1 MPNEKNEEY
10 GKKALP
16 ILQKYLDDFD
26 QPVRI
31 SEGYDFVQP
40 DMIAKIELYRAS
52 QFLSG
57 PVDSQGNKK
66 YFFNILNAQVG
77 NATKNIDLDTKDI
90 LIKSEDGADR
100 MKAML
105 ARELLMK
112 WMADHK
118 FGLLLN
124 KLSEYLPAYG
134 SFVVKKTPEGI
145 NYVPLKRLRFD
156 PAIEDLQKSPY
167 VIEELYFQPY
177 ELEKMKDK
185 GWSVECI
192 DEIVEASR
200 KAKQP
205 QICVYEVHS
214 EFPNEILG
222 LGKKGYSRAVCYIA
236 TVGDVR
242 SQDKQNIVPNEV
254 LYSKVEKEFPY
265 KKMNYINIDGRALG
279 LGIYEMNLDAQ
290 ERWNEIQNQKSSSM
304 KISSKKLFWT
314 ADEMV
319 ESNVLTDLLNG
330 DVIKSKNGLN
340 PVASEERNLA
350 AYNQEQSI
358 IMDSVRSNSNA
369 FEVLTGEGLP
379 SGTPYR
385 LGAMMNQNA
394 GKLFEFIRENIGLFI
409 QEIVEDWILPD
420 FKKEIVKEQIFEIFD
435 AELIDEL
442 MTSDINRRLNE
453 ALKKFVIINGT
464 YPTQDEVELLR
475 GKMKDMS
482 RESEFVKVIEGF
494 LNFDFGIKVV
504 VTDENY
510 NVNARV
516 ETTSNMIQLL
526 AQNPQI
532 MQDPQLKKLVL
543 SMAEDTGLSPRLLSG
558 TGAPVAQAPALNQI
572 GGMNASGMMSG
583 SAPLAKG

>member
-1 MPNEKNEEY
+1 MPEKYEP
-10 GKKALP
+10 KALE
-16 ILQKYLDDFD
+16 ILQSYLDDFD

-31 SEGYDFVQP
+31 SDGYDFVQP
-40 DMIAKIELYRAS
+40 DMVARIELYRAS
-52 QFLSG
+52 QFASG
-57 PVDSQGNKK
+57 PMDSQGNKK

-90 LIKSEDGADR
+90 LIRSEDGADR

-112 WMADHK
+112 WMKDNK

-185 GWSVECI
+185 GWDAKCI
-192 DEIVEASR
+192 DEITETAR
-200 KAKQP
+200 KEKSP
-205 QICVYEVHS
+205 QICVYEVHA

-222 LGKKGYSRAVCYIA
+222 LGKGGYSRAVCYIG

-242 SQDKQNIVPNEV
+242 KTSDNKPAATEI
-254 LYSKVEKEFPY
+254 LYSKVEKEYPY
-265 KKMNYINIDGRALG
+265 KKLNYINIDGRALG

-314 ADEMV
+314 ADDMV

-340 PVASEERNLA
+340 PVATEERNLA

-385 LGAMMNQNA
+385 LGALMSQNA
-394 GKLFEFIRENIGLFI
+394 GKLFEFIRENVGLFI

-435 AELIDEL
+435 ADLIDEL

-453 ALKKFVIINGT
+453 ALKKFVILHGT
-464 YPTQDEVELLR
+464 YPSQDEVELLR
-475 GKMKDMS
+475 GKMKDMT

-504 VTDENY
+504 ITDENY

-572 GGMNASGMMSG
+572 GGMNASGMLSG
-583 SAPLAKG
+583 SSPLAKA

>member
-1 MPNEKNEEY
+1 MPEKYEP
-10 GKKALP
+10 KALE
-16 ILQKYLDDFD
+16 ILQSYLDDFD

-31 SEGYDFVQP
+31 SDGYDFVQP
-40 DMIAKIELYRAS
+40 DMVARIELYRAS
-52 QFLSG
+52 QFASG
-57 PVDSQGNKK
+57 PMDSQGNKK

-90 LIKSEDGADR
+90 LIRSEDGADR

-118 FGLLLN
+118 FGVLLN

-167 VIEELYFQPY
+167 IIEELYFQPY

-185 GWSVECI
+185 GWSSECI
-192 DEIVEASR
+192 DEIIDAAR
-200 KAKQP
+200 KAKEP
-205 QICVYEVHS
+205 QICVYEVHA

-222 LGKKGYSRAVCYIA
+222 RGKNGYSRAVCYIS

-242 SQDKQNIVPNEV
+242 KLDSQNPTPTEV
-254 LYSKVEKEFPY
+254 LYSKVEEEYPY
-265 KKMNYINIDGRALG
+265 KKLNYINIDGRALG

-340 PVASEERNLA
+340 PVATEERNLA

-385 LGAMMNQNA
+385 LGALMSQNA

-435 AELIDEL
+435 ADLIDEL

-453 ALKKFVIINGT
+453 ALKKFVMIHGT
-464 YPTQDEVELLR
+464 YPSQDEVELLR
-475 GKMKDMS
+475 GKMKDMT
-482 RESEFVKVIEGF
+482 RESEFVKVIDGF

-572 GGMNASGMMSG
+572 GGMNASGMLSG
-583 SAPLAKG
+583 SSPLAKA

>member
-1 MPNEKNEEY
+1 MHEATTKYEP
-10 GKKALP
+10 KALE
-16 ILQKYLDDFD
+16 ILQHYLDDFD

-40 DMIAKIELYRAS
+40 DMVSRIELYRAS
-52 QFLSG
+52 QFASG
-57 PVDSQGNKK
+57 PMDSQGNKK

-100 MKAML
+100 TKAML

-112 WMADHK
+112 WMADNK

-177 ELEKMKDK
+177 ELEKMKEK
-185 GWSVECI
+185 GWDLDCI
-192 DEIVEASR
+192 DKITEAAR
-200 KAKQP
+200 KAKEP

-214 EFPNEILG
+214 EFPNEVIG
-222 LGKKGYSRAVCYIA
+222 MGKKGYSRAVCYIG

-242 SQDKQNIVPNEV
+242 KLDSQNPTPTEV
-254 LYSKVEKEFPY
+254 LYSKVEKNFPY
-265 KKMNYINIDGRALG
+265 KKINYINIDGRALG

-340 PVASEERNLA
+340 PVATEERNLA
-350 AYNQEQSI
+350 AYNQEQGI
-358 IMDSVRSNSNA
+358 IMEGVRSNSNG

-385 LGAMMNQNA
+385 LGALMNQNA

-442 MTSDINRRLNE
+442 MTSDINKRLNQ
-453 ALKKFVIINGT
+453 AQAKFVMIHGIKPDET
-464 YPTQDEVELLR
+464 EVEILR
-475 GKMKDMS
+475 GKMKDAV
-482 RESEFVKVIEGF
+482 RESEFVRVIEDY

-558 TGAPVAQAPALNQI
+558 TGAPTAQAPALNQI
-572 GGMNASGMMSG
+572 GGMNASGMLSG

>member
-1 MPNEKNEEY
+1 MPEKYEP
-10 GKKALP
+10 KALE
-16 ILQKYLDDFD
+16 ILQSYLKDFD

-40 DMIAKIELYRAS
+40 DMVARIELYRAS
-52 QFLSG
+52 QFASG
-57 PVDSQGNKK
+57 PMDSQGNKK

-90 LIKSEDGADR
+90 LIRSEDGADR

-112 WMADHK
+112 WMKDNK

-185 GWSVECI
+185 GWYSDCI
-192 DEIVEASR
+192 DEITETAR
-200 KAKQP
+200 KEKSP
-205 QICVYEVHS
+205 QICVYEVHA

-222 LGKKGYSRAVCYIA
+222 LGKKGYSRAVCYIG

-242 SQDKQNIVPNEV
+242 KTSDNKPAATEI
-254 LYSKVEKEFPY
+254 LYSKVEKEYPY
-265 KKMNYINIDGRALG
+265 KKLNYINIDGRALG

-330 DVIKSKNGLN
+330 DVVKSKNGLN
-340 PVASEERNLA
+340 PVATEERNLA

-385 LGAMMNQNA
+385 LGALMSQNA
-394 GKLFEFIRENIGLFI
+394 GKLFEFIRENVGLFI

-435 AELIDEL
+435 ADLIDEL

-453 ALKKFVIINGT
+453 ALKKFVILHGT
-464 YPTQDEVELLR
+464 YPSQDEVELLR
-475 GKMKDMS
+475 GKMKDMT

-504 VTDENY
+504 ITDENY

-572 GGMNASGMMSG
+572 GGINASGMLSG
-583 SAPLAKG
+583 SSPLAKA